1 MRRARVLSSCRSAS
15 LRQGIRRRS
24 SATATASTPPR
35 AAGTCSISLSEISR
49 TAISP
54 VILPRTQR
62 SGVTSPPTTAEPR
75 PQAPSIVT
83 TDRSPVVGLRVNI
96 TPAAHEPFLGNG
108 QLLEHLARQ
117 LGLFHPA
124 AERPRAGRDR
134 LEVTGAHG
142 RDRSAYR
149 RLTLE
154 RLEEPLERAGL
165 HDISRGHCDPCAL
178 ELAEAAALATDLR
191 AVAEPDLIEP
201 GDVRADAHDAPYG
214 KDARYE
220 SRVTTPRPPSTR
232 MS

>member
-62 SGVTSPPTTAEPR
+62 SGVTSPPTTA
-75 PQAPSIVT
+75 
-83 TDRSPVVGLRVNI
+83 
-96 TPAAHEPFLGNG
+96 HEPLLGNG

-124 AERPRAGRDR
+124 AERPRAGRDAR
-134 LEVTGAHG
+134 EVTGAHG